1 MNNRVP
7 TKFEV
12 EQSKLKGIYNFCVM
26 GVQWG
31 NPGSGWGYTFFE
43 SPVKITRAGLRFIP
57 PVNAQEMTVKD
68 WTGLLDIKDEHK
80 FTLPLDKVMQAKRA
94 EAIEKYC
101 AACPIVYI
109 SVNGEVKE
117 FYVDPVKLSVKE
129 LYER

>member
-12 EQSKLKGIYNFCVM
+12 EQSKLKGIHQFCAM

-43 SPVKITRAGLRFIP
+43 SPVKIDRVGLRYVP
-57 PVNAQEMTVKD
+57 PVNAQEMTVQD
-68 WTGLLDIKDEHK
+68 WSGLLDVKDEHM
-80 FTLPLDKVMQAKRA
+80 FTLPLDKVMTAKRQ
-94 EAIEKYC
+94 EAIEQYC
-101 AACPIVYI
+101 KACPIVYL
-109 SVNGEVKE
+109 SADGEVLE
-117 FYVDPVKLSVKE
+117 HYVDPVKLSVKE